1 MKSLKPLFT
10 ITLSAF
16 ALIISTFA
24 NAQSVNIRDSSVSL
38 SMINVHY
45 AFYVPSG
52 DLKTRFGN
60 SIEIGTGFLRKTK
73 SNYLW
78 GAEINYL
85 SGSDVKENYILDSIK
100 TSRGQFITYEGR
112 FADVRTTER
121 GISAYLQAGKIFP
134 VFGSNKNNGIMA
146 LVGVGFLQHQI
157 NIEVLEEN
165 VVALN
170 GDYRKGYD
178 RLTNG
183 ISFNQFIGYH
193 YLSNRLRFNLYA
205 GLDFSQ
211 SLTKNRRDWDYFEKR
226 KLTES
231 RVDKLNGFKVAL
243 ILPLYQ
249 RKPKDYYYR

>member
-1 MKSLKPLFT
+1 
-10 ITLSAF
+10 
-16 ALIISTFA
+16 
-24 NAQSVNIRDSSVSL
+24 
-38 SMINVHY
+38 
-45 AFYVPSG
+45 
-52 DLKTRFGN
+52 
-60 SIEIGTGFLRKTK
+60 
-73 SNYLW
+73 
-78 GAEINYL
+78 
-85 SGSDVKENYILDSIK
+85 
-100 TSRGQFITYEGR
+100 
-112 FADVRTTER
+112 
-121 GISAYLQAGKIFP
+121 
-134 VFGSNKNNGIMA
+134 MA